1 VNKVQERLLLLRD
14 GAVIQDGS
22 EASAC
27 TPPPVTPKE
36 KRWPLRAVCSW
47 MATTKSSTH
56 ANADIDLRNANQA
69 KAGVQLLDFDGKQ
82 RGSFISAH
90 RLPSTHE
97 TQLQSP

>member
-1 VNKVQERLLLLRD
+1 
-14 GAVIQDGS
+14 
-22 EASAC
+22 
-27 TPPPVTPKE
+27 
-36 KRWPLRAVCSW
+36 

-97 TQLQSP
+97 TPLLSP